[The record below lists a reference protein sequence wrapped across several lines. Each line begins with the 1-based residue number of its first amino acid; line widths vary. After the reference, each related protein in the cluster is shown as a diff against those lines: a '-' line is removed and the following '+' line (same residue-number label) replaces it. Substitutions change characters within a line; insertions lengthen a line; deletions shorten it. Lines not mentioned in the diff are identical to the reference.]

1 MIVKKSGRQIPDI
14 FETDGEAAFR
24 QLEREA
30 LIRAA
35 ESERCV
41 ISTGGGVPID
51 PANRALMR
59 EAGAVVRLVASPET
73 IHSRLTTGN
82 PTRSGKKRRQ
92 TIRPLLQGAE
102 PMDRIRTLLLERE
115 AAYATADET
124 VDTEESIP
132 EETATRVI
140 AAWERVSKDRLGG

>member
-1 MIVKKSGRQIPDI
+1 MIVKKSGKQIPDI
-14 FETDGEAAFR
+14 FETEGEAAFR
-24 QLEREA
+24 QLERES
-30 LIRAA
+30 LLRAA

-51 PANRALMR
+51 PANRTLMH
-59 EAGAVVRLVASPET
+59 ESGVVVRLVASLET

-82 PTRSGKKRRQ
+82 PTRAGKKRRQ

-132 EETATRVI
+132 EETATRVV
-140 AAWERVSKDRLGG
+140 AAWERVSKSWTTE